1 MFILSIDTSGL
12 TGGVALTRGNEIVAE
27 RALNVRR
34 THARRLLPTI
44 QNVLEECEV
53 SLDQLD
59 AFALT
64 KGPGSFTGI
73 RIGMATIKG
82 LAYALNKPLVG
93 VSTLAA
99 LASAIPYCRYQICPI
114 LDAKKR
120 MVFFGVYDSMDGWL
134 QLKVKE
140 QALRPEEMIP
150 QITETTVFL
159 GDGARAYG
167 DLLRD
172 RLGRKAI
179 IAPRIYHQVRA
190 AHVGALAFQKLEAGR
205 PDDTFTL
212 EPSYLRQSDAEI
224 SLRERLG
231 QSG

>member
-1 MFILSIDTSGL
+1 MLILSIDTSGVA
-12 TGGVALTRGNEIVAE
+12 GGVALTRGNEIVAE
-27 RALNVRR
+27 RALNARR
-34 THARRLLPTI
+34 THARRLIPTI
-44 QNVLEECEV
+44 RSVLKECEIA
-53 SLDQLD
+53 LDQLD

-73 RIGMATIKG
+73 RIGMSAMKG

-99 LASAIPYCRYQICPI
+99 LASNLPYCRYQICPL

-120 MVFFGVYDSMDGWL
+120 MVFFGVYEPLDGRF
-134 QLKVKE
+134 QLKLKE

-150 QITETTVFL
+150 HITEPTVFL
-159 GDGARAYG
+159 GDGARVYG
-167 DLLRD
+167 DLLRE

-179 IAPRIYHQVRA
+179 IAPRIHHQVRA
-190 AHVGALAFQKLEAGR
+190 AQVGALAFQRLEAGR
-205 PDDTFTL
+205 PDDAFTL